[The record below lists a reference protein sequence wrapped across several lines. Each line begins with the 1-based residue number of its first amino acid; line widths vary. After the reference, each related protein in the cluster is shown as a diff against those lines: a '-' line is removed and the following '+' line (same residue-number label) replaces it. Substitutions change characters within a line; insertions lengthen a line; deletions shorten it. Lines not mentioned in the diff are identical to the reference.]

1 MRIVIDLQ
9 GAQSASRFR
18 GIGRYSLALAL
29 GVARNA
35 DADTHEVWIVLNNA
49 LPAAIGALRAAFAPL
64 VPQER
69 ICVFDIATPAA
80 EMDPT
85 GHWRTRADETIREY
99 FIDQLQP
106 DAVLVTS
113 LFEGLSLIHI

>member
-35 DADTHEVWIVLNNA
+35 GDHEVWLVLNNG
-49 LPAAIGALRAAFAPL
+49 LPAAIAAIRAAFDSL
-64 VPQER
+64 LPQQR
-69 ICVFDIATPAA
+69 IRVFDIATPAA
-80 EMDPT
+80 EMDPA
-85 GHWRTRADETIREY
+85 GHWRSRADEQIREY

-106 DAVLVTS
+106 DVVLVTS
-113 LFEGLSLIHI
+113 LFE